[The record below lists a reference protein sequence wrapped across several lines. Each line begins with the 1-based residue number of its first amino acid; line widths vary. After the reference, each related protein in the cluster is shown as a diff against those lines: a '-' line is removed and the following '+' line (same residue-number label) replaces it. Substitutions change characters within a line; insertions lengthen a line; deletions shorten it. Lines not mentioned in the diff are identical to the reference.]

1 MSKNTNLSQVKEWV
15 TFAIAIVA
23 AIASIIFW
31 VQSADNDRIERIE
44 GEVKELKH
52 DMKEITKQNSGN
64 IVSTVNKKLNFL
76 VLGEKPTNKK
86 VELAKKI
93 GVKILNQ
100 QEWAKLLN

>member
-1 MSKNTNLSQVKEWV
+1 MSRTTSLSQVKEWV

-52 DMKEITKQNSGN
+52 DMKEITKQNSE
-64 IVSTVNKKLNFL
+64 ILRL
-76 VLGEKPTNKK
+76 
-86 VELAKKI
+86 I
-93 GVKILNQ
+93 GRIEGAMTK
-100 QEWAKLLN
+100 

>member
-52 DMKEITKQNSGN
+52 DMKEITKQNSEILRLIGR
-64 IVSTVNKKLNFL
+64 IEGAMNK
-76 VLGEKPTNKK
+76 
-86 VELAKKI
+86 
-93 GVKILNQ
+93 
-100 QEWAKLLN
+100 